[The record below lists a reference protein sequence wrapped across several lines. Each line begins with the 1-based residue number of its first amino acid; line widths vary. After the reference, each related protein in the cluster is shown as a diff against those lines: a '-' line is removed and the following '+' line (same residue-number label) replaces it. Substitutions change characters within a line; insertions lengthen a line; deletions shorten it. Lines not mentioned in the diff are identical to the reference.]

1 MHDKHEK
8 EVEEYY
14 QPFLYSNALIKKVGK
29 TTAIG
34 EKVFTFAMTVLENRQ
49 DFPHDEDNMPIDPY
63 YRDLYTKIGSDF
75 SEGIVA
81 DIKMVDLRN
90 ALNSKSGSFYST
102 ISELMDGARFRRMF
116 EVIYRDKN
124 ISGSTAL
131 ITGTAYDSERGR
143 IFIKFN
149 NDVANLI
156 YKVKKDAT
164 LTYPRYIYDMDS
176 IYGIRIYN
184 LLRHRLTYEQAME
197 DRRREPHGREY
208 VFTYDLPELKFMLSA
223 IGVNSEDPSK
233 EVQVVVSEI
242 KNGAFEQAEKD
253 LPEKE
258 KKMTRYADLQR
269 YTLEKGFREINGF
282 KDPGVEKV
290 SKMSEEEFYGLI
302 RENAQKD
309 IHFRYEP
316 VRNGRGGKVVAVRLK
331 VGWNRDIPGWG
342 LSDEDAVV
350 TNAQDAP
357 DSLDRLALADEIA
370 DIIPV
375 PLRPRQYMSILDAA
389 CNDIEKVRRA
399 VKVLKS
405 KEDVNDTV
413 GFLISAIKG
422 GWEESAPYKGDR
434 RKQKSSGFN
443 NFEEHQ
449 YDFDAIEKAILNAS
463 VK

>member
-1 MHDKHEK
+1 MHEKHEK

-49 DFPHDEDNMPIDPY
+49 DFPHDEDNLPSDPY
-63 YRDLYTKIGSDF
+63 YRNLYTKIGSDF

-90 ALNSKSGSFYST
+90 ALGSKSGSFYST
-102 ISELMDGARFRRMF
+102 ISDLMDGARFRRMF

-131 ITGTAYDSERGR
+131 ITGTAYDSDKGR

-164 LTYPRYIYDMDS
+164 LTYPRFIYDMDS

-197 DRRREPHGREY
+197 DRRREPHGKEY

-242 KNGAFEQAEKD
+242 KNGAYEQAERD
-253 LPEKE
+253 LPKEE

-282 KDPGVEKV
+282 KDPGVDKV
-290 SKMSEEEFYGLI
+290 SKMDDDEFYAMI
-302 RENAQKD
+302 REHAKKD

-331 VGWNRDIPGWG
+331 VGWNKDIPGWG
-342 LSDEDAVV
+342 LTDEDAVTV
-350 TNAQDAP
+350 HAEDASAP
-357 DSLDRLALADEIA
+357 VDRLALADEIA

-375 PLRPRQYMSILDAA
+375 PLRPRQYISILDAA
-389 CNDIEKVRRA
+389 DNDVERVRKA
-399 VKVLKS
+399 VNVLKT

-422 GWEESAPYKGDR
+422 GWEEAVLYNWA
-434 RKQKSSGFN
+434 RKMKKDSFHNFVEQK
-443 NFEEHQ
+443 
-449 YDFDAIEKAILNAS
+449 YDYDAIEKALLS
-463 VK
+463 DK